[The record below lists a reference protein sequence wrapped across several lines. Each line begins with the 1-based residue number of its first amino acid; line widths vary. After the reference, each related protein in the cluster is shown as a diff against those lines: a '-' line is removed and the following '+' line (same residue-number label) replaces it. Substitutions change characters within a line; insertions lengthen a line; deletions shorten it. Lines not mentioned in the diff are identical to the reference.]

1 MRTLRILALSP
12 LLLVLGIG
20 WQLWSASSLA
30 RQAIG
35 WGFLS
40 SSAWDPVAGNF
51 GAWPFLYGTLL
62 TTALALALAAPLGV
76 AAAVFLAELAPR
88 ALRQP
93 LNSMVSLLA
102 AVPSVVYGL
111 WGIFAL
117 VPWLGFGYASASLIL
132 AIMIVPYIVSLAREA
147 LAAVPRQ
154 QAEAA
159 YALGATRWEVIGR
172 VLLPAA
178 RSGIAGG
185 VALAMGRALGETM
198 AVTMVIGNRPAA
210 GAALF
215 GPGTTLASA
224 IANEFTEATSPRYTA
239 ALVELGL
246 VLFALTLLANAAA
259 RLLSHARARALG

>member
-1 MRTLRILALSP
+1 
-12 LLLVLGIG
+12 
-20 WQLWSASSLA
+20 
-30 RQAIG
+30 
-35 WGFLS
+35 
-40 SSAWDPVAGNF
+40 
-51 GAWPFLYGTLL
+51 
-62 TTALALALAAPLGV
+62 ALAAPLGV

-185 VALAMGRALGETM
+185 VALAMARAGRNHGGDDGDRE
-198 AVTMVIGNRPAA
+198 PAGGGRCPVRA
-210 GAALF
+210 RHHPGQRHRQRVHRGHLAALHR
-215 GPGTTLASA
+215 GAD
-224 IANEFTEATSPRYTA
+224 
-239 ALVELGL
+239 
-246 VLFALTLLANAAA
+246 
-259 RLLSHARARALG
+259 